1 MIMNRINHAAGLA
14 ILSVIPNSDT
24 FGTHILSSTPF
35 VIHII
40 EQFKIQNK
48 KTETLSSQLLINP
61 TSKYPSHIAVSF
73 GH

>member
-1 MIMNRINHAAGLA
+1 MNAINHAAGLA

-24 FGTHILSSTPF
+24 SGTHILSSTPF

-48 KTETLSSQLLINP
+48 KLRLYRLSS
-61 TSKYPSHIAVSF
+61 
-73 GH
+73 